1 MQTPVQTIASARAR
15 MMGEFGR
22 AGVESPALTADLLI
36 GFALGWSRERV
47 LAHPERELGPEA
59 GALLDALAARRVRGE
74 PLQYLTG
81 EREFYGRPFRVTPDV
96 LIPRPETEILVE
108 EAIGRMRSL
117 GRPDPRYADVGTGS
131 GCIALSVACEFPES
145 FGYGVDRSFAAL
157 RVAAEN
163 AVRLGAAGRVA
174 WVAADLLEC
183 FPDRGCL
190 DFILSNP
197 PYVPSGDYNDLP
209 REVRE
214 YEPRIALFG
223 GDDGL
228 DVYRSLIPAGAARLV
243 PGGELLLEVGRGQA
257 AAVGRLMEEAGLRPE
272 AAVRDLQGIARVVIA
287 RRPGRRTHG

>member
-22 AGVESPALTADLLI
+22 AGVESPALTAELLI

-47 LAHPERELGPEA
+47 LAHPERELGPETR
-59 GALLDALAARRVRGE
+59 ALLDALAARRARGE

-108 EAIGRMRSL
+108 EALGRMRSL
-117 GRPDPRYADVGTGS
+117 GRPGLCYADVGTGS

-145 FGYGVDRSFAAL
+145 SGYGVDRSFAAL

-163 AVRLGAAGRVA
+163 AVRLGAAGRVV

-183 FPDRGCL
+183 FPERGCL
-190 DFILSNP
+190 DFVLSNP

-214 YEPRIALFG
+214 YEPRMALAG
-223 GDDGL
+223 GEDGL
-228 DVYRSLIPAGAARLV
+228 EVYRRLVPAGAARLV
-243 PGGELLLEVGRGQA
+243 PGGELLLEVGRGLA
-257 AAVGRLMEEAGLRPE
+257 GAGGRLLEEAGRGPE
-272 AAVRDLQGIARVVIA
+272 AAVGDLQGIARDVIA